1 MCVCIYIYIFCLIYQ
16 VLCHTFI
23 YTCRRYVYILLFNHS
38 VMSDSATLCTTALQ
52 ASLSYTISWS
62 LLKLM
67 SIESVMP
74 SNYPLSSPSPSAFN
88 LSQHQVLFQWV
99 SSSHEQNRNINNKRD
114 KTKPWGNSRTKKYK
128 MLNENFTRGIQMQI
142 WASSRICKSENRT
155 IEIIEFEEQK
165 KKN

>member
-1 MCVCIYIYIFCLIYQ
+1 M
-16 VLCHTFI
+16 
-23 YTCRRYVYILLFNHS
+23 RILVIPMDWSTPGFPVHHQLPELAQTHGHWVN
-38 VMSDSATLCTTALQ
+38 DAIQ
-52 ASLSYTISWS
+52 ASH
-62 LLKLM
+62 
-67 SIESVMP
+67 P
-74 SNYPLSSPSPSAFN
+74 QSSPSPSAFN

-165 KKN
+165 KKKLKKSEQSLRDLLLLLLLSHFSHVRLYVTP